1 MTGMDR
7 ELLLTPAMNSRTV
20 AQQQVRNAEELLH
33 TQLEAV
39 ADYADAGVLLLDRS
53 GSTQLVNR
61 RFAQMLGF
69 TREELSALTTW
80 EELSAKIAQRVRS
93 PAVFLERWRKRIDR
107 VNEASW
113 DELQLEQP
121 PAKRIERF
129 GRPIR
134 SDAGDLV
141 GRIEIYRDGAQEAL
155 LQGRELQ
162 TDKLAALGQLVSGIA
177 HELNNPLTSITG
189 YAQLLI
195 SRPLPPQQ
203 AADARRVF
211 QEAERASHIV
221 KNLLLF
227 ARERHPEKRSVDL
240 NEIIERTLALRNYEL
255 RVENIAVEVEL
266 DRDLPLILADPV
278 LIQQV
283 LLNLIINA
291 EQSIEL
297 ASNEGAIKLRDF
309 RAGEVVVLEVSDSGP
324 GVPLDVLGRIFDPFF
339 TTKPAG
345 VGTGLGL
352 SLAQQILRDHGGSIS
367 VETSP
372 GKGAKFSIE
381 IPVSSEA
388 RIPQLLA
395 GDPHAAGRLVSRAR
409 HHERVLV
416 VEDEP
421 TVAQLIED
429 VLGEQGHAVETF
441 LDGREGL
448 RHALNEHYDLVIC
461 DLKMPYVDGR
471 MFYQELVRHHSPL
484 QNRIVFIT
492 GDVLASRSM
501 DFLES
506 SGLPYLA
513 KPFQVEDL
521 TAAVTHALDEVQGAP
536 PPAATR
542 EIVRKAGG
550 S

>member
-1 MTGMDR
+1 MGMAR
-7 ELLLTPAMNSRTV
+7 EVFGSHSMISRSSF
-20 AQQQVRNAEELLH
+20 QNENRHAEELLH

-53 GSTQLVNR
+53 GTAQLVNR
-61 RFAQMLGF
+61 RFAQMMGF
-69 TREELSALTTW
+69 PREELSALATW
-80 EELSAKIAQRVRS
+80 EGLSARIAQRFRS
-93 PAVFLERWRKRIDR
+93 PSEFRERWRSRLDR
-107 VNEASW
+107 ANEASW
-113 DELQLEQP
+113 DELQIEHP
-121 PAKRIERF
+121 TAKRIERF

-134 SDAGDLV
+134 NDAGDLV
-141 GRIEIYRDGAQEAL
+141 GRIEIYREAAQDGLVQA
-155 LQGRELQ
+155 RELQ
-162 TDKLAALGQLVSGIA
+162 TEKLAGLGQLVSGIA

-227 ARERHPEKRSVDL
+227 ARERRPEKRSVDL

-266 DRDLPLILADPV
+266 DRDLPLIVADPV

-283 LLNLIINA
+283 LLNLIVNA
-291 EQSIEL
+291 EQSIEQ
-297 ASNEGAIKLRDF
+297 ASNEGSIKLRDF
-309 RAGEVVVLEVSDSGP
+309 RAGEMAVLEVSDSGP
-324 GVPLDVLGRIFDPFF
+324 GVPLDVFGRIFDPFF
-339 TTKPAG
+339 TTEPAG

-367 VETSP
+367 VATSP

-381 IPVSSEA
+381 IPISTEA

-395 GDPHAAGRLVSRAR
+395 DDPTGVARLVSRPR
-409 HHERVLV
+409 HHEKVLV

-429 VLGEQGHAVETF
+429 VLGEQGHTVETY

-448 RHALNEHYDLVIC
+448 RHALNERYDLVIC
-461 DLKMPYVDGR
+461 DLKMPHVDGR

-521 TAAVTHALDEVQGAP
+521 TAAVSHALGELHGAGQ
-536 PPAATR
+536 AATAR
-542 EIVRKAGG
+542 ESLRKAGG

>member
-1 MTGMDR
+1 VR
-7 ELLLTPAMNSRTV
+7 EEFGSPSMISRNLT
-20 AQQQVRNAEELLH
+20 QQEFRRAEELLH
-33 TQLEAV
+33 AQLEAV
-39 ADYADAGVLLLDRS
+39 ADYADAGVLLFDRV
-53 GSTQLVNR
+53 GNAQLVNR
-61 RFAQMLGF
+61 RFAQMVGF
-69 TREELSALTTW
+69 PREELSALGTW
-80 EELSAKIAQRVRS
+80 EELSARISQRFRS
-93 PAVFLERWRKRIDR
+93 PSVFRERWRNRLDR
-107 VNEASW
+107 ANEASW
-113 DELQLEQP
+113 DELQIEQAP
-121 PAKRIERF
+121 GKRIERF

-134 SDAGDLV
+134 NDAGDLV
-141 GRIEIYRDGAQEAL
+141 GRIEIYREAVQEGL

-162 TDKLAALGQLVSGIA
+162 TEKLAGLGQLVSGIA

-227 ARERHPEKRSVDL
+227 ARERRPEKRSVDL

-278 LIQQV
+278 QIQQV

-291 EQSIEL
+291 EQSIQQ
-297 ASNEGAIKLRDF
+297 SSSEGAIKLRDY
-309 RAGEVVVLEVSDSGP
+309 RSGEMVVLEVSDTGP

-352 SLAQQILRDHGGSIS
+352 SLAQQILRDHGGAIS

-372 GKGAKFSIE
+372 GKGARFSIE
-381 IPVSSEA
+381 IPVSGEA

-395 GDPHAAGRLVSRAR
+395 DDSQGVPRFVSRPR

-429 VLGEQGHAVETF
+429 VLGEQGHTVETF

-448 RHALNEHYDLVIC
+448 RHALNERYDLVIC
-461 DLKMPYVDGR
+461 DLKMPHLDGR

-521 TAAVTHALDEVQGAP
+521 TAAVAHALGEVQGAP
-536 PPAATR
+536 PAAANR

>member
-1 MTGMDR
+1 
-7 ELLLTPAMNSRTV
+7 MNSRTV
-20 AQQQVRNAEELLH
+20 AQQQIRNAEELLN

-39 ADYADAGVLLLDRS
+39 ADYAEAGVLLLDPS
-53 GSTQLVNR
+53 GNAQLVNR

-80 EELSAKIAQRVRS
+80 EELSAKLAQRFRS
-93 PAVFLERWRKRIDR
+93 PTGFLERWRNRLER
-107 VNEASW
+107 ANEASW
-113 DELQLEQP
+113 DELQLAQP
-121 PAKRIERF
+121 SAKWIERF

-134 SDAGDLV
+134 NDAGDLV
-141 GRIEIYRDGAQEAL
+141 GRIEVYRDGGQEAL

-162 TDKLAALGQLVSGIA
+162 TDKLAALGHLVSGIA

-227 ARERHPEKRSVDL
+227 ARERRPEKRSVDL

-266 DRDLPLILADPV
+266 DRDLPLIVADPV

-309 RAGEVVVLEVSDSGP
+309 RSGEMVVLEVSDSGP
-324 GVPLDVLGRIFDPFF
+324 GVPPEVLGRIFDPFF

-367 VETSP
+367 VATIP

-388 RIPQLLA
+388 RIPKLLPD
-395 GDPHAAGRLVSRAR
+395 DPKGAARFVSRPR
-409 HHERVLV
+409 QREKVLV

-429 VLGEQGHAVETF
+429 VLGEQGHSVETF

-448 RHALNEHYDLVIC
+448 RHALNERYDLVIC
-461 DLKMPYVDGR
+461 DLKMPHVDGR

-521 TAAVTHALDEVQGAP
+521 TAAVAHALDEIHGAP
-536 PPAATR
+536 QPAASR